1 MIFKYFIFHA
11 EHIIIGLIMKY
22 VFYVMFAR
30 YDVKNLIL
38 LSPEVKK
45 KKKMQR
51 KLNSISLSECY
62 LSRDDRELQ
71 TLMQY
76 KYI

>member
-45 KKKMQR
+45 KK
-51 KLNSISLSECY
+51 
-62 LSRDDRELQ
+62 
-71 TLMQY
+71 
-76 KYI
+76 

>member
-22 VFYVMFAR
+22 VFCVMFAR

-45 KKKMQR
+45 KIIAEKIKQHQ
-51 KLNSISLSECY
+51 SF
-62 LSRDDRELQ
+62 
-71 TLMQY
+71 
-76 KYI
+76 